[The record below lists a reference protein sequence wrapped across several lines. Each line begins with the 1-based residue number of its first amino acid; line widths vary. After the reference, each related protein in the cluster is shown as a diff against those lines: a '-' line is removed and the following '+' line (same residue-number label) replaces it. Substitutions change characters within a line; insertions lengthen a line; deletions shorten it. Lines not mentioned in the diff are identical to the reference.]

1 MTGVIAV
8 GVVMMIMV
16 PPPPSLPPSLL
27 LSHLMQ
33 IEGWSFIEAL
43 YWALVTITTVGFG
56 DVVPETHGGK
66 AFTILFCLVGCTV
79 LAWSV
84 NSLIRYPLVMKAKQS
99 ELRVMMQFGGQLSEE
114 TLRSILANNFFDRI
128 PNLRQREDSVTKSE
142 FILLL
147 LSMMSKINDKDL
159 LIASKIFDMLDDQKQ
174 SQWPSL
180 SVSVSLSNSLCLCLS
195 LPLSL
200 SNLDPPLSRLPS
212 QIFSP
217 LRISF
222 LRSRRLRREKRST
235 EPRRRYD
242 SENSPPH
249 RQTLTLSTSDP
260 SGTSAPL
267 SRHGWCDQSLNTIAP
282 LDRLL
287 PFLGQ

>member
-1 MTGVIAV
+1 
-8 GVVMMIMV
+8 
-16 PPPPSLPPSLL
+16 
-27 LSHLMQ
+27 
-33 IEGWSFIEAL
+33 L

-174 SQWPSL
+174 SQWSSL
-180 SVSVSLSNSLCLCLS
+180 SVSVSVSPFPYLS
-195 LPLSL
+195 LTSTPS
-200 SNLDPPLSRLPS
+200 LSRLPS
-212 QIFSP
+212 QIFCP